1 MYLKYGKY
9 VIITNCGVREL
20 GGGMVMKKVNFG
32 IIIAILCIVLAMIIE
47 ISIMTTARRKVH
59 IKSETVKIE
68 SSSELVMEIMGE
80 WYKFIKN

>member
-1 MYLKYGKY
+1 MNKGK
-9 VIITNCGVREL
+9 I
-20 GGGMVMKKVNFG
+20 G